1 MFDSQE
7 LSDGDDRRHAR
18 KKYHLVK
25 GETKPN
31 FLYDHF
37 KKWKMELSGTVGEQK
52 FKYLLAFYFCC
63 CSSK

>member
-18 KKYHLVK
+18 KKSHLVK
-25 GETKPN
+25 GGTKSN
-31 FLYDHF
+31 FLYDRF

-52 FKYLLAFYFCC
+52 FQVLACILLLLLF
-63 CSSK
+63 K